1 MCIKFALIS
10 KNTKNYMILLF
21 ISVIIQLLYVKLII
35 DIVTDK
41 EFFYSK

>member
-1 MCIKFALIS
+1 
-10 KNTKNYMILLF
+10 MILLF
-21 ISVIIQLLYVKLII
+21 IFVIIQLLYVKLII